1 MKMKWILWLGAWVM
15 TLVISGCVT
24 GLDGRQ
30 RPGMPLVKRTIE
42 SRYKRP
48 ATEIWTAAKDVLK
61 YNGTL
66 YSEDLL
72 KSTLEGAVN
81 ERTVWVKVEEL
92 DPQVTRVTVQTLT
105 KGGLADLEL
114 AGEIDKQIAIRLAT
128 GNLTPSAPSAPVR

>member
-1 MKMKWILWLGAWVM
+1 MKMKWVLLLGIFASGFFL
-15 TLVISGCVT
+15 TGCV
-24 GLDGRQ
+24 GSLDGRQ
-30 RPGMPLVKRTIE
+30 HVGMPLIKDRIE

-61 YNGTL
+61 YNGAL

-92 DPQVTRVTVQTLT
+92 DPQVTRVIVQTRT
-105 KGGLADLEL
+105 KGGMSDLEL
-114 AGEIDKQIAIRLAT
+114 AGEIDKQIAVRLAT
-128 GNLTPSAPSAPVR
+128 GNLTPGTTAYPR